1 MTAPTLPNGQR
12 YPLQVAHEAHAVE
25 CFATLVGGGAATDLV
40 NSDSA
45 HRGGGEIVS
54 AVYAGSTG
62 QYTIAFRHAW
72 PALRYA
78 PVATFVGAT
87 ADFNMQVSAI
97 DVTAGTATF
106 VFNSGTTPTDVP
118 TTTTVYIRWTV
129 LAVNKQ

>member
-12 YPLQVAHEAHAVE
+12 YPLQVAHEAQAVE
-25 CFATLVGGGAATDLV
+25 LFATLTGGGVGANLV
-40 NSDSA
+40 NADA
-45 HRGGGEIVS
+45 NNRGGGEIVS
-54 AVYAGSTG
+54 ATWTSTG
-62 QYTIAFRHAW
+62 TYTIAFRHSW
-72 PALRYA
+72 PALRFA

-87 ADFNMQVSAI
+87 QDFNMQPSAI

-106 VFNSGTTPTDVP
+106 VFGSNTTPTDVA